1 MNISMGPAYVANPYI
16 APAQAPT
23 SVGTASHS
31 SGAIAGPKREG
42 APPNG
47 QPPNGAPQNGAPHNG
62 PPPSKSAETG
72 SDAQSLFDAL
82 IADDTEDDANT
93 LAANNANALYN
104 EMQALILSN
113 AV

>member
-23 SVGTASHS
+23 SVGSASHS
-31 SGAIAGPKREG
+31 SGAIVGTKPEG

-47 QPPNGAPQNGAPHNG
+47 APPNGPPPNG

-82 IADDTEDDANT
+82 IADDTEEDANT
-93 LAANNANALYN
+93 LAANNANAVYN

>member
-16 APAQAPT
+16 APAQPPT
-23 SVGTASHS
+23 SVGSASHS
-31 SGAIAGPKREG
+31 SGAIAGTKAEG

-47 QPPNGAPQNGAPHNG
+47 ARPNGPPPNG